1 MCCFSTCWGTL
12 VCCLAREDTRRPT
25 NANTAAFCLT
35 SRNTLGVHNNTHS
48 HSHPRHATFAKRVHR
63 VHIWRD
69 NIIWVIII
77 LDYDQQQLTYMINK
91 QCFDS
96 FVLWVLVVFSFLTSV
111 GASKSVFLYELRW
124 NEKGVNTILKCQCK
138 IKGWFMLL
146 LLLLLFSLSA
156 GLCLRSRA
164 FAVSPT
170 SWRKACM
177 ETQRTGGRYSPEL
190 LQRCLLCWWV
200 VSGDSKL
207 WNLSVFHWWRCP
219 VTAATC
225 VFTWDLRLMSHKHSP
240 FFNFSTL
247 WLITVLFCNIK
258 VCAVFSLP
266 LVFPWWV
273 ISAHVTSHDTQAS
286 DQVNIYDGG
295 QESLRRQTNLYPL
308 DYLWEHETWEK
319 QE

>member
-1 MCCFSTCWGTL
+1 MSCCRPPEPPIGSVCCFSTCWGTL

-138 IKGWFMLL
+138 IKGWFILL
-146 LLLLLFSLSA
+146 LLLLLFFLSQLGCVWGA
-156 GLCLRSRA
+156 GLLRWALHPGEGPVWKPRGLGGATAQSC
-164 FAVSPT
+164 FSD
-170 SWRKACM
+170 AC
-177 ETQRTGGRYSPEL
+177 
-190 LQRCLLCWWV
+190 
-200 VSGDSKL
+200 
-207 WNLSVFHWWRCP
+207 
-219 VTAATC
+219 
-225 VFTWDLRLMSHKHSP
+225 
-240 FFNFSTL
+240 
-247 WLITVLFCNIK
+247 
-258 VCAVFSLP
+258 CA
-266 LVFPWWV
+266 
-273 ISAHVTSHDTQAS
+273 
-286 DQVNIYDGG
+286 G
-295 QESLRRQTNLYPL
+295 E
-308 DYLWEHETWEK
+308 
-319 QE
+319 